1 MALRMARPTRIKSS
15 SSVYFRERIP
25 SDVLA
30 KAKGMAFALPVGDE
44 LAHVTVGPNAATIK
58 VSLRTSDDR
67 LAKDRQRQVGAYL
80 SRCWESLRKGPARL
94 THKETVALS
103 GEVYKAFTEVL
114 GDDPRTP
121 AMWDR
126 VRQANADAQSGQYGS
141 ASLMIGR
148 ENRIQASL

>member
-1 MALRMARPTRIKSS
+1 
-15 SSVYFRERIP
+15 
-25 SDVLA
+25 
-30 KAKGMAFALPVGDE
+30 MAFALPVEDE
-44 LAHVTVGPNAATIK
+44 LAHVAVGPNATTIK

-67 LAKDRQRQVGAYL
+67 QAKDRQRQVGAYL
-80 SRCWESLRKGPARL
+80 SGCWESLRSSPARL

-114 GDDPRTP
+114 GDYPRTP
-121 AMWDR
+121 AMSDR